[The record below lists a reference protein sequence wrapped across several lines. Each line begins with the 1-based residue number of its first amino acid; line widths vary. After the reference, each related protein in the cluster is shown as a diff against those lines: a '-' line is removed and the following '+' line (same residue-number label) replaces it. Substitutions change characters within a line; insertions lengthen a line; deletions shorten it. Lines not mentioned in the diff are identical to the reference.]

1 MDTTNMK
8 NRTVRINAKLATKGF
23 TKVTGEDELTRTIAK
38 MLPPELNKRV
48 TDLRAGVNNM
58 NSQLKTVCGR
68 LIDHPQGGLASLK
81 DDDESITPLKE
92 VMTKCLGFDREAS
105 LITKEIKDLV
115 DSGDF
120 RERIEQISGLDPN
133 KVKVP
138 GVAFGVTMAVD
149 VAGGQVTKDIMDE
162 LANAGLSFPGI
173 YTTRLVPRQDEK
185 LVAVLE
191 NIAHKMGE
199 HYTKLAARVHDVTRK
214 NPVTKD
220 DVIKANYSFAHSL
233 DNEREKIRIQLGD
246 GPQMDQL
253 DKIIDDMLANGHAMI
268 DVFEMVQLSDGQ
280 PASSAVNV
288 QEIITSRI
296 KDDDDLI
303 KDLGFDL

>member
-8 NRTVRINAKLATKGF
+8 NRTVRIDAKLKTSGF

-81 DDDESITPLKE
+81 DDDENITPLKT
-92 VMTKCLGFDREAS
+92 VMAKCLGFDRESS
-105 LITKEIKDLV
+105 LITQEIKKLV

-133 KVKVP
+133 KVKIP
-138 GVAFGVTMAVD
+138 GVGFGITMAVD
-149 VAGGQVTKDIMDE
+149 TTCQNTKDIMDE

-173 YTTRLVPRQDEK
+173 YATRLVPRQDEK
-185 LVAVLE
+185 LVAILE

-199 HYTKLAARVHDVTRK
+199 HYTKLAARVHDITRK
-214 NPVTKD
+214 NPVTKE

-233 DNEREKIRIQLGD
+233 DNERDKIRIQLGD

-253 DKIIDDMLANGHAMI
+253 DKILDDMLANGNAMI
-268 DVFEMVQLSDGQ
+268 DVFQMVQLSDGT
-280 PASSAVNV
+280 PAADAVNIK
-288 QEIITSRI
+288 EIVTSRI
-296 KDDDDLI
+296 KSDDDLLQ
-303 KDLGFDL
+303 DLGFDL

>member
-8 NRTVRINAKLATKGF
+8 NRTVRINAKLKTSGF

-81 DDDESITPLKE
+81 DDDESITPLKD
-92 VMTKCLGFDREAS
+92 VMKKCLGFDRESS
-105 LITKEIKDLV
+105 LITQEIKKLV

-133 KVKVP
+133 KVKIP
-138 GVAFGVTMAVD
+138 GVAFGITMAVD
-149 VAGGQVTKDIMDE
+149 TANGQVTKDIMDE

-173 YTTRLVPRQDEK
+173 YATRLVPRQDEK
-185 LVAVLE
+185 LVAILE

-199 HYTKLAARVHDVTRK
+199 HHAKLAARVHDITRK
-214 NPVTKD
+214 NPVTKE

-253 DKIIDDMLANGHAMI
+253 DKILDDMLANGNAMI
-268 DVFEMVQLSDGQ
+268 DVFQMVQLSDGT
-280 PASSAVNV
+280 PAADAVNIR
-288 QEIITSRI
+288 EIVTSRI
-296 KDDDDLI
+296 KNDDDLL